1 MNIYTRGTRAVLDAG
16 DTDDDNEAAIFFFFV
31 FNFLHTRT
39 VYSLRITIHVRGT
52 CRTKA
57 IRVHNYEQ
65 VGEFPRQFAKIL

>member
-16 DTDDDNEAAIFFFFV
+16 DTDDDNEAAIFFFV

-65 VGEFPRQFAKIL
+65 VGEFPRQFTKIL